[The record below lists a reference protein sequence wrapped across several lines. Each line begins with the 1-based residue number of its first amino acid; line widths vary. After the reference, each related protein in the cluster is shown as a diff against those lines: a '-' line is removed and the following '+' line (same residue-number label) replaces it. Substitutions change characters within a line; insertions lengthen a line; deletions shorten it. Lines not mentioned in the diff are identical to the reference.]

1 MLKKNDRYKKM
12 SILLAGDDDAYMFS
26 LYATLK
32 ILGIEDVLRC
42 SSLGGIKR
50 IVTHKAPALLL
61 YDFYSWEDDLAWVYQ
76 LKRSD
81 PAADP
86 LIISVHSDGNGDVI
100 KHVRAGIIFDIVKK
114 PVDEE
119 ILLTKIIRAHTH
131 RELIGAFRENR
142 LPLDYSPKSSVI
154 SS

>member
-1 MLKKNDRYKKM
+1 M

-32 ILGIEDVLRC
+32 ILGIEEVLRC
-42 SSLGGIKR
+42 SSLGGVKR
-50 IVTHKAPALLL
+50 IVTRKAPALLL
-61 YDFYSWEDDLAWVYQ
+61 YDFYSWEDDLDWVYQ

-86 LIISVHSDGNGDVI
+86 LVISVHTGGTGNVI
-100 KHVRAGIIFDIVKK
+100 KHVREGIIFDLVKK

-119 ILLTKIIRAHTH
+119 ILLTKIIRAQTH
-131 RELIGAFRENR
+131 RELIAAYRKSR
-142 LPLDYSPKSSVI
+142 LSLDYSPKSSVM